1 MMIGFCKVIDKFFLD
16 IQGQANIEKRLVSY
30 KNFEEMFSDLAVF
43 LVVQEI
49 AALTWWRSF
58 GFETPELQ
66 KVAIKVLNQVIV
78 VSACERNWN
87 TFDFILKK

>member
-1 MMIGFCKVIDKFFLD
+1 
-16 IQGQANIEKRLVSY
+16 
-30 KNFEEMFSDLAVF
+30 VF

-49 AALTWWRSF
+49 AAQTWWRSF

-66 KVAIKVLNQVIV
+66 KIAIKVLNQVIV

-87 TFDFILKK
+87 TFDFILKKR

>member
-1 MMIGFCKVIDKFFLD
+1 LRSNFFLD
-16 IQGQANIEKRLVSY
+16 VQGQANIEKQLISY
-30 KNFEEMFSDLAVF
+30 KNMEELFSDLAAF

-49 AALTWWRSF
+49 AAQTWWRSF
-58 GFETPELQ
+58 GFETTELQ
-66 KVAIKVLNQVIV
+66 KFAVKVLNQVIV